1 MRSGTLKKRVTIQR
15 RSQSV
20 DEYGGQ
26 SVAWQ
31 DLATVWASFEPTG
44 GKEDPQSGQVRAVAT
59 FKIGMRFFDGLT
71 PADRLVYNGRVFD
84 IVNINDVEEL
94 HREFDITAR
103 EGQNSG

>member
-15 RSQSV
+15 RSRSV
-20 DEYGGQ
+20 DEFGGQ
-26 SVAWQ
+26 SPAWQ

-44 GKEDPQSGQVRAVAT
+44 GKEGEQSGQVRAVAA
-59 FKIGMRFFDGLT
+59 FNIGMRYFEGLT
-71 PADRLVYNGRVFD
+71 AADRLVYNGRIFD
-84 IVNINDVEEL
+84 IVNINDIEEL